1 MDEKIISR
9 ISQDYQFHSHFSL
22 LDMFWE
28 ILGYEW
34 KKSCYGIFP
43 ELFNSFQV
51 TTPKSHTDLLSKL
64 ILMVLAR
71 NSIRLIFNFVQL

>member
-1 MDEKIISR
+1 MPKHKILLEIQLSVLWDVKTFGHRSMDEKIISR
-9 ISQDYQFHSHFSL
+9 ISQDYQFYSHFSL

-43 ELFNSFQV
+43 ELF
-51 TTPKSHTDLLSKL
+51 
-64 ILMVLAR
+64 
-71 NSIRLIFNFVQL
+71 